1 MGGRGSTYGRW
12 IAIGAAGALVIL
24 LAAGITMFV
33 KWSGEMNRQM
43 VALAERVERS
53 GQDARRAAEEA
64 TRSAA
69 AAAEARE
76 QSRTAEIARSDALQ
90 QKTDAEATAAEAT
103 REAQAARAEA
113 EKIRKGRE
121 QEMARL
127 QQALDKIVD
136 TRRTAFGLI
145 MNLPESALRFDF
157 NSAELRP
164 EARETLSR
172 IAGIL
177 MTSDNYGL
185 AVHGHTD
192 DVGTAEYNQQ
202 LSERRAEA
210 VKQYLVSA
218 GIDPG
223 IVTIKGFG
231 KSSPIATGR
240 DEASRAKNRR
250 VDIALTDSTIQYNRQ
265 VIRN

>member
-1 MGGRGSTYGRW
+1 
-12 IAIGAAGALVIL
+12 
-24 LAAGITMFV
+24 
-33 KWSGEMNRQM
+33 
-43 VALAERVERS
+43 
-53 GQDARRAAEEA
+53 
-64 TRSAA
+64 
-69 AAAEARE
+69 
-76 QSRTAEIARSDALQ
+76 
-90 QKTDAEATAAEAT
+90 
-103 REAQAARAEA
+103 
-113 EKIRKGRE
+113 
-121 QEMARL
+121 
-127 QQALDKIVD
+127 
-136 TRRTAFGLI
+136 
-145 MNLPESALRFDF
+145 
-157 NSAELRP
+157 
-164 EARETLSR
+164 
-172 IAGIL
+172 